1 MKRYKVTISN
11 RGHIPGMG
19 NGPFMRP
26 LAISE
31 TQYKSLVKLGY
42 KVKIVEDLLAKAK
55 VITSSQSIKIEK
67 PIIKEEK
74 LPETKKEEIVK
85 KEEIIKKEKTSKKES
100 KPKEDELAVE
110 EVIEEK
116 VDDVQED
123 EDVVLIDD
131 PDLSAEAYYNRE
143 FLTSKN
149 ICKKILNARMVQ
161 YETSASITMLRKL
174 VLDSNPSIDD
184 SIEE

>member
-67 PIIKEEK
+67 PVIEEK
-74 LPETKKEEIVK
+74 LPEPK
-85 KEEIIKKEKTSKKES
+85 KEEIINKEKTSKKES

-123 EDVVLIDD
+123 EGVVLIDD

-149 ICKKILNARMVQ
+149 ICKVSGS
-161 YETSASITMLRKL
+161 YGSIKNNLPCLLPLFIK
-174 VLDSNPSIDD
+174 
-184 SIEE
+184 

>member
-55 VITSSQSIKIEK
+55 VITSSQSVKIEK
-67 PIIKEEK
+67 PIIEEK
-74 LPETKKEEIVK
+74 LPEPKKEEIVK
-85 KEEIIKKEKTSKKES
+85 KEKTSKIES

-174 VLDSNPSIDD
+174 VLDSNPSIND